1 MWSTKCVDFF
11 QTTSEML
18 FVSAGHLDNICII
31 NFVFKCQKT
40 VKYFQV
46 ITKMNIFDNSPLL

>member
-1 MWSTKCVDFF
+1 
-11 QTTSEML
+11 ML